1 MGGVEPPLEGFA
13 GAELAAALRAGADV
27 EAVDATGEKITAG
40 SDGVR
45 PFLRPVRVWALGG
58 GSGAACTTTLCGV
71 PTGMGSDSGGVSL
84 PSVTSAGRVTA
95 AASAVPATA
104 AVAMMARPRLT
115 SSPFSADALIHGIG
129 GTGRQPKFHAMSFK
143 LKLVAYFLLVS
154 LLPLGAAGWA
164 LHEVMRSSETRRVDV
179 RLEAGLRAL
188 SATYKGQVARAG
200 QRAKTLAK
208 NVELQQALLR
218 DDKGKLR
225 RLVAG
230 ARGVRLDTPSYSI
243 GAPMIAAGSRV
254 HIRNGGRAI
263 GTLVSGVPLTPAAL
277 GRLRDE
283 AGIDSDE
290 LVVLQNGHVA
300 AGPDGLRGAT
310 LSAPAHATTLE
321 LNGTRYR
328 TLVSSRQSSDTPA
341 LALLAP
347 QKQIDDAVARADRRL
362 LLGLLLSLALVAVV
376 AYAVGRS
383 IVASLARLANA
394 ANAIAR
400 GSLYQRVEADG
411 QDEFGR
417 LGLAFNE
424 MADQLEARMEELDA
438 ERARQREATV
448 RFGEALAATHDVDQ
462 LLRVIVETV
471 VETTGATGGL
481 VVGLGGEVVQS
492 GSLSDRGETVEL
504 PLTAGRQSFG
514 TLTLSGRGFTVEQR
528 RTAATLVA
536 HAAIA
541 LENARLHRIV
551 ARQALVDMLTGLA
564 NRRQCEEAL
573 AGELM
578 RAERFGGSVAFVL
591 ADLDSFK
598 SINDRF
604 GHPVGDGVLVEFA
617 ETLRE
622 SVREID
628 VPARWGGEEF
638 AIVLPGTDLD
648 GAARLAERTR
658 VAFQER
664 TILAPDGTRI
674 HVTVSLGVAAF
685 PEAATGDGIV
695 AAADGALYEAKRS
708 GKNRVVTARPRARA

>member
-1 MGGVEPPLEGFA
+1 MTVSPL
-13 GAELAAALRAGADV
+13 
-27 EAVDATGEKITAG
+27 
-40 SDGVR
+40 
-45 PFLRPVRVWALGG
+45 
-58 GSGAACTTTLCGV
+58 
-71 PTGMGSDSGGVSL
+71 
-84 PSVTSAGRVTA
+84 
-95 AASAVPATA
+95 
-104 AVAMMARPRLT
+104 LT
-115 SSPFSADALIHGIG
+115 SIRLSADASDHGIG
-129 GTGRQPKFHAMSFK
+129 GTCGQPKLWVMSFK
-143 LKLVAYFLLVS
+143 LRLVAYFLLVS

-164 LHEVMRSSETRRVDV
+164 LHAVLRSSETRRVDV
-179 RLEAGLRAL
+179 RLEAGLRAV
-188 SATYKGQVARAG
+188 SATFKAQLAGAAR
-200 QRAKTLAK
+200 RANTLADDRD
-208 NVELQQALLR
+208 LQRALLR
-218 DDKGKLR
+218 GDRATLD
-225 RLVAG
+225 RLVRAQG
-230 ARGVRLDTPSYSI
+230 GVRLETARFRI
-243 GAPMIAAGSRV
+243 GPPLIATGTRV
-254 HIRNGGRAI
+254 RIKNGGRVV
-263 GTLVSGVPLTPAAL
+263 GTLVAGVPLTQGGIARLRTSAGLDPGDELVALDRGRIAAGPAAL
-277 GRLRDE
+277 
-283 AGIDSDE
+283 
-290 LVVLQNGHVA
+290 
-300 AGPDGLRGAT
+300 RGAR
-310 LSAPAHATTLE
+310 LVLPQRATTL
-321 LNGTRYR
+321 TVADRRYR
-328 TLVSSRQSSDTPA
+328 TLATSSADASSPA

-347 QKQIDDAVARADRRL
+347 QAQIDNAVTRADRRL
-362 LLGLLLSLALVAVV
+362 ILGLLLSLALVAIV
-376 AYAVGRS
+376 AYAVGRW
-383 IVASLARLANA
+383 IVASLGRLANA

-400 GSLYQRVEADG
+400 GRLDRRVEVSG
-411 QDEFGR
+411 RDEFGR

-424 MADQLEARMEELDA
+424 MADQLEARLEELDA

-481 VVGLGGEVVQS
+481 VVGLGGEVFQS
-492 GSLSDRGETVEL
+492 GTLSDRGESFEL

-551 ARQALVDMLTGLA
+551 ARQALVDTLTGLA
-564 NRRQCEEAL
+564 NRRQCEETL

-658 VAFQER
+658 VALQER

-685 PEAATGDGIV
+685 PEAASSDGIV
-695 AAADGALYEAKRS
+695 AAADGALYEAKRT
-708 GKNRVVTARPRARA
+708 GKNRVVTARPRARL

>member
-1 MGGVEPPLEGFA
+1 
-13 GAELAAALRAGADV
+13 
-27 EAVDATGEKITAG
+27 
-40 SDGVR
+40 
-45 PFLRPVRVWALGG
+45 
-58 GSGAACTTTLCGV
+58 
-71 PTGMGSDSGGVSL
+71 
-84 PSVTSAGRVTA
+84 
-95 AASAVPATA
+95 
-104 AVAMMARPRLT
+104 
-115 SSPFSADALIHGIG
+115 
-129 GTGRQPKFHAMSFK
+129 MSFK
-143 LKLVAYFLLVS
+143 LRLVAYFLLVS

-164 LHEVMRSSETRRVDV
+164 LHEVLRSSETRRVDV
-179 RLEAGLRAL
+179 RLDQGLRAV
-188 SATYKGQVARAG
+188 SATYKAELAAAAKRAHALAKRPKL
-200 QRAKTLAK
+200 QRALLLDDRQ
-208 NVELQQALLR
+208 ELT
-218 DDKGKLR
+218 
-225 RLVAG
+225 RLVTAQ
-230 ARGVRLDTPSYSI
+230 RGVRLETTRFAI
-243 GAPMIAAGSRV
+243 GPRLIAPGTRLHVVNGGHVAGS
-254 HIRNGGRAI
+254 
-263 GTLVSGVPLTPAAL
+263 LVAGVPLTQAGLAQLSASAAL
-277 GRLRDE
+277 SPE
-283 AGIDSDE
+283 E
-290 LVVLQNGHVA
+290 KLVVLRDGRVV
-300 AGPDGLRGAT
+300 AGPPQLRGAALPT
-310 LSAPAHATTLE
+310 PARAETFE
-321 LNGTRYR
+321 VRGTRYR
-328 TLVSSRQSSDTPA
+328 TLTTTAESAGTPA
-341 LALLAP
+341 LGLLSP
-347 QKQIDDAVARADRRL
+347 QDKIDDAIAMADRRL
-362 LLGLLLSLALVAVV
+362 LIGLLVSLALVAIV
-376 AYAVGRS
+376 AYTVGRW
-383 IVASLARLANA
+383 IVASLGRLATA
-394 ANAIAR
+394 ANAISR
-400 GSLYQRVEADG
+400 GDLERRVDVTG
-411 QDEFGR
+411 RDEFGQ
-417 LGLAFNE
+417 LGDAFNE
-424 MADQLEARMEELDA
+424 MADQLEARLAELDA

-492 GSLSDRGETVEL
+492 GTLSDRGETFEL

-564 NRRQCEEAL
+564 NRRQCEESL
-573 AGELM
+573 ASELM

-658 VAFQER
+658 VALEER

-685 PEAATGDGIV
+685 PEAATSDGIV
-695 AAADGALYEAKRS
+695 AAADGALYEAKRA

>member
-1 MGGVEPPLEGFA
+1 
-13 GAELAAALRAGADV
+13 
-27 EAVDATGEKITAG
+27 
-40 SDGVR
+40 
-45 PFLRPVRVWALGG
+45 
-58 GSGAACTTTLCGV
+58 
-71 PTGMGSDSGGVSL
+71 
-84 PSVTSAGRVTA
+84 
-95 AASAVPATA
+95 
-104 AVAMMARPRLT
+104 
-115 SSPFSADALIHGIG
+115 
-129 GTGRQPKFHAMSFK
+129 MSFK

-164 LHEVMRSSETRRVDV
+164 LHEVMRGSETRRVDV

-188 SATYKGQVARAG
+188 SATYKSEVARSTRRATDFAG
-200 QRAKTLAK
+200 NRNLQRAL
-208 NVELQQALLR
+208 LQGDRAEV
-218 DDKGKLR
+218 R
-225 RLVAG
+225 RVVLG
-230 ARGVRLDTPSYSI
+230 ARGIRLETPHYHI
-243 GAPMIAAGSRV
+243 GPPQLIAAGSPAR
-254 HIRNGGRAI
+254 ITNGGRTV
-263 GTLVSGVPLTPAAL
+263 GTVVAGVPLTAGAVA
-277 GRLRDE
+277 GLRDQ
-283 AGIDSDE
+283 AGIDPDDQ
-290 LVVLQNGHVA
+290 LVVLRGDKVA
-300 AGPDGLRGAT
+300 AGPAPLQGARVT
-310 LSAPAHATTLE
+310 APAHATTLTV
-321 LNGTRYR
+321 NGKRYR
-328 TLVSSRQSSDTPA
+328 TLVSAQQGGDTPA

-347 QKQIDDAVARADRRL
+347 QGKIDNAVARADRRL
-362 LLGLLLSLALVAVV
+362 LLGLLLSLALVAIV

-383 IVASLARLANA
+383 IVDSLGRLANA

-400 GSLYQRVEADG
+400 GSLDQRVEADG

-424 MADQLEARMEELDA
+424 MADQLEARLQELDA

-492 GSLSDRGETVEL
+492 GTLSDRGETFEL

-648 GAARLAERTR
+648 GATRLAERTR
-658 VAFQER
+658 VALQER

-685 PEAATGDGIV
+685 PEAASGDGIV

>member
-1 MGGVEPPLEGFA
+1 V
-13 GAELAAALRAGADV
+13 
-27 EAVDATGEKITAG
+27 
-40 SDGVR
+40 
-45 PFLRPVRVWALGG
+45 
-58 GSGAACTTTLCGV
+58 
-71 PTGMGSDSGGVSL
+71 
-84 PSVTSAGRVTA
+84 
-95 AASAVPATA
+95 
-104 AVAMMARPRLT
+104 
-115 SSPFSADALIHGIG
+115 
-129 GTGRQPKFHAMSFK
+129 
-143 LKLVAYFLLVS
+143 
-154 LLPLGAAGWA
+154 
-164 LHEVMRSSETRRVDV
+164 
-179 RLEAGLRAL
+179 
-188 SATYKGQVARAG
+188 
-200 QRAKTLAK
+200 
-208 NVELQQALLR
+208 
-218 DDKGKLR
+218 
-225 RLVAG
+225 
-230 ARGVRLDTPSYSI
+230 
-243 GAPMIAAGSRV
+243 
-254 HIRNGGRAI
+254 NGGRVV
-263 GTLVSGVPLTPAAL
+263 GSLVAGVPLTSAGLAQLSERAAL
-277 GRLRDE
+277 GSAE
-283 AGIDSDE
+283 K
-290 LVVLQNGHVA
+290 LVVLQHGRIA
-300 AGPDGLRGAT
+300 AGPPQLRGAA
-310 LSAPAHATTLE
+310 LPAPSHAETVAVR
-321 LNGTRYR
+321 GTRFR
-328 TLVSSRQSSDTPA
+328 TLTTTADGADTPA
-341 LALLAP
+341 LGLLSP
-347 QKQIDDAVARADRRL
+347 QDKIDDAIAMADRRL
-362 LLGLLLSLALVAVV
+362 LIGLLVSLALVAIV
-376 AYAVGRS
+376 AYTVGRW
-383 IVASLARLANA
+383 IVASLGRLATA
-394 ANAIAR
+394 ANAISR
-400 GSLYQRVEADG
+400 GDLERRVDVTG
-411 QDEFGR
+411 RDEFGQ
-417 LGLAFNE
+417 LGDAFNE
-424 MADQLEARMEELDA
+424 MADQLEARLAELEA

-492 GSLSDRGETVEL
+492 GTLSDRGETFEL

-564 NRRQCEEAL
+564 NRRQCEESL

-658 VAFQER
+658 LALEER

-695 AAADGALYEAKRS
+695 AAADGALYEAKRA

>member
-1 MGGVEPPLEGFA
+1 
-13 GAELAAALRAGADV
+13 
-27 EAVDATGEKITAG
+27 
-40 SDGVR
+40 
-45 PFLRPVRVWALGG
+45 
-58 GSGAACTTTLCGV
+58 
-71 PTGMGSDSGGVSL
+71 
-84 PSVTSAGRVTA
+84 
-95 AASAVPATA
+95 
-104 AVAMMARPRLT
+104 
-115 SSPFSADALIHGIG
+115 
-129 GTGRQPKFHAMSFK
+129 MSFK

-164 LHEVMRSSETRRVDV
+164 LHAVLRSSETRRVDV
-179 RLEAGLRAL
+179 RLETGLGAVTATHRAQL
-188 SATYKGQVARAG
+188 AAAIRRAT
-200 QRAKTLAK
+200 TLGGSRK
-208 NVELQQALLR
+208 LQQALLR
-218 DDKGKLR
+218 GDRREVRQRLR
-225 RLVAG
+225 DQY
-230 ARGVRLDTPSYSI
+230 GVRLETAGYSI
-243 GAPMIAAGSRV
+243 GPAKLIATGPPVR
-254 HIRNGGRAI
+254 IQNGGKVIAR
-263 GTLVSGVPLTPAAL
+263 LVPGVPLTTAGLA
-277 GRLRDE
+277 RLRAD
-283 AGIDSDE
+283 AGVSGSE
-290 LVVLQNGHVA
+290 QLVAVARGHVV
-300 AGPDGLRGAT
+300 AGPPSLAGAR
-310 LSAPAHATTLE
+310 LAPPPRATTIRVA
-321 LNGTRYR
+321 GRRYR
-328 TLVSSRQSSDTPA
+328 ALAATSDGANAPA

-347 QKQIDDAVARADRRL
+347 QGEIENAVTAADRRL
-362 LLGLLLSLALVAVV
+362 LIGLLVSLTLIAIV
-376 AYAVGRS
+376 AYIVGRW
-383 IVASLARLANA
+383 IVASLGRLADA

-400 GSLYQRVEADG
+400 GRLDRRVEVTG
-411 QDEFGR
+411 RDEFGR

-424 MADQLEARMEELDA
+424 MADQLEERLKELDT

-492 GSLSDRGETVEL
+492 GTLSDRGESFEL

-514 TLTLSGRGFTVEQR
+514 TLTLSGRDFTVEQR

-573 AGELM
+573 ASELM

-598 SINDRF
+598 SINDRY

-628 VPARWGGEEF
+628 LPARWGGEEF
-638 AIVLPGTDLD
+638 GIVLPGTDLD

-658 VAFQER
+658 EALQER
-664 TILAPDGTRI
+664 TILAPDGSRI

-685 PEAATGDGIV
+685 PEAATSDGLV
-695 AAADGALYEAKRS
+695 AAADGALYEAKRT
-708 GKNRVVTARPRARA
+708 GKNRVVTARPRART